1 MPNNL
6 HKLLGGPAAIH
17 PDRWQS
23 FLSTS
28 RLIIRPSASGSDTG
42 IRPDALFG
50 ENGDESKEP
59 TGGIAVIRMCGV
71 IVQEAGRWDEYFGL
85 CGLNRRRAELDAALG
100 DSRVSAVVLYV
111 DSPGG
116 VVFGLEEFSD
126 YLFAARQV
134 KPVYGFV
141 GAEAYSAGY
150 WVLSAC
156 QEVSI
161 TPSGGSGSIGVWTM
175 HIDESKWLEQE
186 GIKITLVKSGRYK
199 VELNPYEPLT
209 EEAED
214 YLQLQTD
221 EYHSSFVGAVARNR
235 GVTAAKVL
243 SDFGEG
249 RTMSAKMSVDAGLCD
264 RVETIDAL
272 MGRIMKAN
280 RKSGKQAADL
290 SAELELL

>member
-1 MPNNL
+1 MLNNFD
-6 HKLLGGPAAIH
+6 KLFNGPSAIS
-17 PDRWQS
+17 PSKWQS

-28 RLIIRPSASGSDTG
+28 RLFREPWASEVKS
-42 IRPDALFG
+42 LLG
-50 ENGDESKEP
+50 ENGDDPKGP

-85 CGLNRRRAELDAALG
+85 CGLNRKRAELDAALG

-126 YLFAARQV
+126 YLYAARQV

-150 WVLSAC
+150 WAISAC

-161 TPSGGSGSIGVWTM
+161 TPSGGSGSIGVWTLHADM
-175 HIDESKWLEQE
+175 SKMLEEQ
-186 GIKITLVKSGRYK
+186 GIKVTVVKSGKYK
-199 VELNPYEPLT
+199 TEGSPYEPLS

-214 YLQLQTD
+214 YMQLQTD
-221 EYHSSFVGAVARNR
+221 EYYSSFVGAVARNR

-264 RVETIDAL
+264 KVETMDAL
-272 MGRIMKAN
+272 DGPDHE
-280 RKSGKQAADL
+280 G
-290 SAELELL
+290 